1 MKSIQ
6 IDPDEGRVI
15 LEVLDGVI
23 IQGGETMIRLSP
35 ENVGYWDMTQPDTQ
49 WCPSTDVF
57 KVHVDKK
64 KYRVRF
70 EGETEE
76 SVTIVVEPR
85 EVPDAPDTGKLPP
98 ISLG

>member
-1 MKSIQ
+1 MKLID
-6 IDPDEGRVI
+6 IDPIDAGRVI
-15 LEVLDGVI
+15 LEELNGEVL
-23 IQGGETMIRLSP
+23 Q
-35 ENVGYWDMTQPDTQ
+35 VGYWDMTQPDTQ

-98 ISLG
+98 ISHG